1 MPAEEPAETKLM
13 SFNLPADHPQRL
25 PLHNEVHARP
35 PEALQAPLRLS
46 FLALISE
53 STEREREIA
62 LVRELAERYGRAP
75 PPPDANHYSDNL
87 GPFRI
92 KWERHTEFT
101 RYKFIAEGAFDDPF
115 AQPAIQVLPP
125 DWLAALS
132 GRVITAAH
140 LGLQVAGASP
150 ADPGE
155 VAARYFGGNT
165 LIGSGV
171 AGGGAVAL
179 TDFRIH
185 DDGFSRYLVENQRMS
200 RRQAGRMIQR
210 LMEIETYRMLA
221 LLALPVARQ
230 LGPSLA
236 DWEGQLVEI
245 TTAMAGAVEQD
256 EPLLLDRLTR
266 LSAAIESSLSS
277 THYRFGAANA
287 YYELV
292 DRRIAELREE
302 RIQGLQTFEEFTER
316 RLAPAM
322 NTCRWIG
329 ARQQSLSER
338 VARASQLLS
347 TRVDITREKQ
357 NHALLES
364 MNRRAKLQ
372 LRLQETVEGLSVAA
386 ITYYVVGLIGY
397 AAKGLKAGGMA
408 LDPDIVMGL
417 SIPLVALAAALG
429 VRQIRRMVKRE
440 RAPAGG

>member
-1 MPAEEPAETKLM
+1 MAL
-13 SFNLPADHPQRL
+13 NLPADHPQRL

-46 FLALISE
+46 FLALLSPGDR
-53 STEREREIA
+53 REREIA
-62 LVRELAERYGRAP
+62 LVRELAERHGRP
-75 PPPDANHYSDNL
+75 PPPADATHYSADL

-92 KWERHTEFT
+92 KWERHTEFA
-101 RYKFIAEGAFDDPF
+101 RYKFIVEGDFDDPF
-115 AQPAIQVLPP
+115 AQPAIRAIPA
-125 DWLAALS
+125 DWLEALPGQVIAA
-132 GRVITAAH
+132 VH
-140 LGLQVAGASP
+140 LGLRAEEAG
-150 ADPGE
+150 DPGA
-155 VAARYFGGNT
+155 VAARFFAGNT
-165 LIGSGV
+165 LVGSGI

-179 TDFRIH
+179 TDLRVH
-185 DDGFSRYLVENQRMS
+185 DDGCSRFMVYNRSMS

-236 DWEGQLVEI
+236 DWEGRLAEI
-245 TTAMAGAVEQD
+245 TTAMAGAGEQD

-277 THYRFGAANA
+277 THYRFGAASA
-287 YYELV
+287 YHELV
-292 DRRIAELREE
+292 ERRIAELREE
-302 RIQGLQTFEEFTER
+302 RIQHLQTFEEFTER

-357 NHALLES
+357 NQALLEQ

-397 AAKGLKAGGMA
+397 AAKGLKAAGVG
-408 LDPDIVMGL
+408 LNPDLVMGL
-417 SIPLVALAAALG
+417 SIPVVALAAALG
-429 VRQIRRMVKRE
+429 VRQIRRVVTRE
-440 RAPAGG
+440 RAPARD

>member
-1 MPAEEPAETKLM
+1 M
-13 SFNLPADHPQRL
+13 SHHLPADHPQRFV
-25 PLHNEVHARP
+25 LHNEVHARP
-35 PEALQAPLRLS
+35 PEALLAPLRLS
-46 FLALISE
+46 FLALLSDG
-53 STEREREIA
+53 TQREREIA
-62 LVRELAERYGRAP
+62 LVRELAERYGRVP
-75 PPPDANHYSDNL
+75 PGPDATHYSDNL

-101 RYKFIAEGAFDDPF
+101 RYKFIVEGPFHDPF
-115 AQPAIQVLPP
+115 AQPAIRALPAE
-125 DWLAALS
+125 WLEALP
-132 GRVITAAH
+132 GQVITAAH
-140 LGLQVAGASP
+140 LGLQEAEHGLP
-150 ADPGE
+150 DPGDI
-155 VAARYFGGNT
+155 AARYFGGNT
-165 LIGSGV
+165 LIGSAI
-171 AGGGAVAL
+171 AGGGGVAL
-179 TDFRIH
+179 TDLRIH
-185 DDGFSRYLVENQRMS
+185 DDGFSRFLVYNRSMS

-221 LLALPVARQ
+221 LLSLPVARQ

-236 DWEGQLVEI
+236 DWEGRLAEI

-287 YYELV
+287 YHELV
-292 DRRIAELREE
+292 ERRIAELREE

-386 ITYYVVGLIGY
+386 ITYYLVGLVGY
-397 AAKGLKAGGMA
+397 AAKGLKAAGVA
-408 LDPDIVMGL
+408 LDPDLVMAI
-417 SIPLVALAAALG
+417 SIPLVAVAVALG
-429 VRQIRRMVKRE
+429 VRQVRRMVTRE
-440 RAPAGG
+440 RAPARN

>member
-1 MPAEEPAETKLM
+1 MAL
-13 SFNLPADHPQRL
+13 NLPADHPQRL

-46 FLALISE
+46 FLALLSDG
-53 STEREREIA
+53 TQREREMA
-62 LVRELAERYGRAP
+62 LVRELAEKHGRPP
-75 PPPDANHYSDNL
+75 PPPDATHFSDDL

-101 RYKFIAEGAFDDPF
+101 RYKFIVEGAFDDPF
-115 AQPAIQVLPP
+115 AQPAIRAIPA
-125 DWLAALS
+125 DWLKALP
-132 GRVITAAH
+132 GQVITAAH
-140 LGLQVAGASP
+140 LGLQAEDARGP
-150 ADPGE
+150 DPGA
-155 VAARYFGGNT
+155 VAARFFRGNT
-165 LIGSGV
+165 LVGSGI

-179 TDFRIH
+179 TDLRVH
-185 DDGFSRYLVENQRMS
+185 DDGFSRFMVYNRSMT

-236 DWEGQLVEI
+236 GWESQLVEI

-302 RIQGLQTFEEFTER
+302 RIQGLQNFEEFTER

-357 NHALLES
+357 NQALLEQ

-397 AAKGLKAGGMA
+397 AAKGLKAVGVGVN
-408 LDPDIVMGL
+408 PDLVMGL
-417 SIPLVALAAALG
+417 SIPVVALAAALG
-429 VRQIRRMVKRE
+429 VRQIRRMVSRE
-440 RAPAGG
+440 RAPARD